1 MAKEKPLKPDD
12 FPIEADDKK
21 LKTNKGKPIA
31 STESEGIADDL
42 AERVNEQADRE
53 EHDRWSA

>member
-12 FPIEADDKK
+12 FPIEADDKT

-31 STESEGIADDL
+31 SAETEALAEDL

>member
-21 LKTNKGKPIA
+21 LNTNTGKPIA
-31 STESEGIADDL
+31 STECEAIAEDL
-42 AERVNEQADRE
+42 AERVNERADRE

>member
-1 MAKEKPLKPDD
+1 MAKEKRLKPDD
-12 FPIEADDKK
+12 FPIETEDKK

-31 STESEGIADDL
+31 SAETEALAEDL

-53 EHDRWSA
+53 ECDRWA

>member
-12 FPIEADDKK
+12 FPIEADKK
-21 LKTNKGKPIA
+21 NLKTSKGKPIA
-31 STESEGIADDL
+31 STESEAIADDL

-53 EHDRWSA
+53 ECDRWA

>member
-1 MAKEKPLKPDD
+1 MVKKKPLKPDD
-12 FPIEADDKK
+12 FPIETEDKK

-31 STESEGIADDL
+31 SAETEDLAEDL

>member
-21 LKTNKGKPIA
+21 LKTSKGKPIA
-31 STESEGIADDL
+31 STESDAIADDL
-42 AERVNEQADRE
+42 AERVNEQAE
-53 EHDRWSA
+53 ECDRWA

>member
-1 MAKEKPLKPDD
+1 MAQEKPLTPND
-12 FPIEADDKK
+12 FPIEADHKK

-31 STESEGIADDL
+31 STDSEATADDL

-53 EHDRWSA
+53 EHDRLSA

>member
-1 MAKEKPLKPDD
+1 MAQEKLKPDD

-31 STESEGIADDL
+31 TAESEGIADEL

-53 EHDRWSA
+53 EHDRGSA